1 MHHFIEQ
8 KKHVLKIIN
17 HESSLFKYVDIYK
30 NCENDVYNIYLNI
43 YNAHKNGDE
52 HAEINSNFKHSQC
65 CREIFYN
72 NNKLIEKKVKE
83 IIEEKGII
91 EKENDKSIKKSID
104 LLIYPCIYEI
114 NMNENYFTSSCC
126 SGRTIIFCEAD
137 KSKKE
142 NKKKSISDINLN
154 TNLDTS
160 NGVNELEENC
170 KDKQFL
176 SYLKKKYILENFIL
190 SNEHENEKKKNID
203 INNYKHFSI
212 SQKAPIHRKNVKL
225 FYCSHSHHNLEIDTK
240 NIKKKLFESWKQDF
254 RHILNQEKYLSNPDE
269 NLDKPN
275 KEEPTHIKNKN
286 VIHSFSDNENINDYF
301 ELKRRK
307 NKIKKTKQN
316 IYIKFEP
323 FIIHVKCIDLSSALK
338 LLKIAQG
345 AGLKQSGILNF
356 NKDVTVAIRGSMRL
370 EHYLG
375 NSFDID
381 INKIIELIDICN
393 NKMSRNIMQLIHF
406 HKYYK
411 EQIHTT
417 NDEFFDIT
425 YKFVHDKDRVCSNV
439 NNNGEKKN
447 MLSKPI
453 EGGEMEGN
461 CFEKIEHTKKKKE
474 ICVTKREVNTKQINL
489 KKYNVEILEK
499 NEIININ
506 SESNTLKWSV
516 FPKKDDIHNLF
527 VWGHDMF
534 MDKNKIYIFG
544 GFTKGVRNNKLK
556 IYDMLNK
563 EIIINETELPSLA
576 FHVFLKLDDN
586 YAFIF
591 GGRKNPQTC
600 SNNVWIY
607 NIKKNSWN
615 LAKIRYNS
623 SKHIERDEVPVPR
636 YRHACVVVKRYKKKG
651 NNSSV
656 YIFYTYGGVNNSSL
670 ILNDIWRGKITINE
684 INDEAYIVWNKKG
697 DNDIQKNI
705 IPIKN
710 HSMIYNNK
718 KNIIYI
724 IGGNYGKA
732 QEMDKE
738 NCNISSTFEEIEE
751 NNNKSILYSIE
762 NVNYIYIYNI
772 KTDLF
777 NFIKCEGDDKYNF
790 PLCRFSH
797 ACCLIDTNYFVLIGG
812 LNYHRTLND
821 IWIFNMKQ
829 NKWYYLDKFYFN
841 SMYVRSKIVCENY
854 NIYIIGGGCIVF
866 TFGSF
871 FDLPVHANFKKAIM
885 DIEKCDSS
893 NMNKEIKK
901 NIHKNNGVEENK
913 NSSLY
918 AKDIKI
924 KKIGNY
930 KKNCNTSYNSDL
942 YIIAKDKIFLK
953 EIKSYLENV
962 NNFDKSRKIVFSQFN
977 INSIKKE
984 GFYIPIKRKME
995 DIPTNFLD
1003 KIFVCDN
1010 KEIFYMNSKVKNEK
1024 KKNFKKKLKELFENF
1039 VNNKIKNYLN
1049 ESDKS
1054 LILRACNKYE
1064 IIGDILIFHYMHL
1077 KPLIDLCNSYL
1088 KENEQD
1094 QKSIGLLLLRRKRE
1108 KWKNLR
1114 MKKGERKKKYVDIY
1128 TMMRMKYKYNN
1139 FLKLVYH
1146 FFVSIKKIFNYC
1158 THKQSRNNLKANLFG
1173 EIRIYEKSLFKYL
1186 AAKRNKRRKVVKSF
1200 SMCIEEGIICRNKF
1214 LNIHKYDNV
1223 KIRMFNQGEMGREK
1237 NKIKSIAIYEKI
1249 TGKLRKNKIYLVN
1262 GHNLKTIHTENNV
1275 MYKLDLSKC
1284 MFCSGNG
1291 TEKERMKNI
1300 FLKKKKNIYNNNHY
1314 MVEDFRENVV
1324 DLFCGA
1330 GYFTLPLLKFV
1341 GDSKINNYYAFDIN
1355 RHSLNFLKKS
1365 IKLNNIKKTNLYI
1378 LKENSFQM
1386 SKNDNIVKKCH
1397 RILLGLLPDSK
1408 NAWKKGFNLIDDK
1421 VGGTLHIH
1429 GVAEECYKDNFFF
1442 ETLNTYEYERY
1453 NKTMEIDNTK
1463 ETNVLEFL
1471 KIGKWNH
1478 NEEEKNENNINKCEV
1493 INKEIDC
1500 KYSGSNISPR
1510 LNFAQDVLIEIFKI
1524 SIEDYKIYKT
1534 HWKVSISHVERV
1546 KSYAPRIY
1554 HYVVDIECVPQ
1565 LNI

>member
-8 KKHVLKIIN
+8 KKNVLKIIN
-17 HESSLFKYVDIYK
+17 NDSSLFKYVDIYK
-30 NCENDVYNIYLNI
+30 NCEHDVYNIYLNI
-43 YNAHKNGDE
+43 YNAHENGNE
-52 HAEINSNFKHSQC
+52 HNEMNNNFKHSQC
-65 CREIFYN
+65 CKEIFYN
-72 NNKLIEKKVKE
+72 NNKLAEKKVKE
-83 IIEEKGII
+83 IIEEKEII

-114 NMNENYFTSSCC
+114 NRNENYYTSSCC
-126 SGRTIIFCEAD
+126 SGRTIIFCEAG

-142 NKKKSISDINLN
+142 KKNEKKNENKKENTSDIHLN
-154 TNLDTS
+154 TNLDAPHV
-160 NGVNELEENC
+160 VNELEGNC
-170 KDKQFL
+170 KDNQFL
-176 SYLKKKYILENFIL
+176 SYLKKKYILKNFIL
-190 SNEHENEKKKNID
+190 SNEDGDEKKNNVD
-203 INNYKHFSI
+203 INNYKHFST
-212 SQKAPIHRKNVKL
+212 SQKAPTHRKNVKL
-225 FYCSHSHHNLEIDTK
+225 FYCSHSHNNLEIDAK
-240 NIKKKLFESWKQDF
+240 NIKQKLFESWKQEF
-254 RHILNQEKYLSNPDE
+254 CHALSQKKYLSNHDE
-269 NLDKPN
+269 NLANPN
-275 KEEPTHIKNKN
+275 REEPTHIQNKN
-286 VIHSFSDNENINDYF
+286 CFHSLSDNENIDNYF

-307 NKIKKTKQN
+307 NEIKKAKQN

-323 FIIHVKCIDLSSALK
+323 FIIHVKCIDLCSALR

-393 NKMSRNIMQLIHF
+393 HKMSKNVMQLIHF
-406 HKYYK
+406 YKCYK
-411 EQIHTT
+411 EKIHTA
-417 NDEFFDIT
+417 NGEFFDIS
-425 YKFVHDKDRVCSNV
+425 YKFVHDKDRVNGSI
-439 NNNGEKKN
+439 NNRGGKKN
-447 MLSKPI
+447 MQSKPI
-453 EGGEMEGN
+453 EIGEVESR
-461 CFEKIEHTKKKKE
+461 CFEKVKHTKK
-474 ICVTKREVNTKQINL
+474 INL

-506 SESNTLKWSV
+506 SESTILKWSV
-516 FPKKDDIHNLF
+516 FPKKDDVHNFF

-556 IYDMLNK
+556 IYDTLNK
-563 EIIINETELPSLA
+563 EIVISETELPSLA

-600 SNNVWIY
+600 SNHVWVY
-607 NIKKNSWN
+607 NIKKNSWS

-623 SKHIERDEVPVPR
+623 SKHIESDEVPVPR

-651 NNSSV
+651 NYSSV

-670 ILNDIWRGKITINE
+670 ILNDIWKGKITINE

-697 DNDIQKNI
+697 NYDIQKNI

-724 IGGNYGKA
+724 IGGNYGKGW
-732 QEMDKE
+732 EMDKA
-738 NCNISSTFEEIEE
+738 NCNSSSTFDEIEE
-751 NNNKSILYSIE
+751 NNNKLILHSIE

-777 NFIKCEGDDKYNF
+777 DFIKCEGDDKYNF

-797 ACCLIDTNYFVLIGG
+797 TSCLIDTNYFVLIGG

-841 SMYVRSKIVCENY
+841 SMYVRSKVVCENY

-885 DIEKCDSS
+885 DIEKCNSFDK
-893 NMNKEIKK
+893 NTEIKK
-901 NIHKNNGVEENK
+901 NIHKNNDVEENK
-913 NSSLY
+913 NASIY

-924 KKIGNY
+924 KKITNC
-930 KKNCNTSYNSDL
+930 KKDCDTPCDSDL
-942 YIIAKDKIFLK
+942 YIIAKDKTFLK
-953 EIKSYLENV
+953 EIKNYLENV

-977 INSIKKE
+977 INNIKKE

-995 DIPTNFLD
+995 DMPTNFLD
-1003 KIFVCDN
+1003 KICVCDN

-1024 KKNFKKKLKELFENF
+1024 KKNLKKKLKELFENF

-1077 KPLIDLCNSYL
+1077 KPLIDLCIPYL
-1088 KENEQD
+1088 KENEHD
-1094 QKSIGLLLLRRKRE
+1094 QKSIGLLLLQRKRE
-1108 KWKNLR
+1108 KWKNSKT
-1114 MKKGERKKKYVDIY
+1114 KKGERKKKYVDIY
-1128 TMMRMKYKYNN
+1128 TMMRMKYKYNH
-1139 FLKLVYH
+1139 LIKLVYH

-1158 THKQSRNNLKANLFG
+1158 THKKGENNLKTNLFG
-1173 EIRIYEKSLFKYL
+1173 RIRIYKKGLFKCL
-1186 AAKRNKRRKVVKSF
+1186 AAKRNKRKKVVNSF
-1200 SMCIEEGIICRNKF
+1200 SVCIKEGILCRNKF
-1214 LNIHKYDNV
+1214 SKIYKDDNV
-1223 KIRMFNQGEMGREK
+1223 KIRMFKQGETGREK
-1237 NKIKSIAIYEKI
+1237 RKIKSIAIYEKI
-1249 TGKLRKNKIYLVN
+1249 TGKLRKNKIYLMN

-1291 TEKERMKNI
+1291 TEKERMKNM
-1300 FLKKKKNIYNNNHY
+1300 FLKKKKNIHNNNHY
-1314 MVEDFRENVV
+1314 MGDDFRENVV

-1386 SKNDNIVKKCH
+1386 SKNDNIIKKCH

-1408 NAWKKGFNLIDDK
+1408 NAWEKGFNLIDDK

-1471 KIGKWNH
+1471 KTDKWHH
-1478 NEEEKNENNINKCEV
+1478 NEKEKDANNINKYEI

-1534 HWKVSISHVERV
+1534 HWKVSISHVEKV

-1565 LNI
+1565 LKYLKKF